1 MSAGR
6 YKKSRARGRHIVWRI
21 DIWRSPMQENSENDL
36 CSCGSGRKYKNCC
49 LKSKTKER
57 YQRLKYNVENVSFQ
71 KVQVIIYSDTTTELG
86 IKLLNENGEEI
97 KTTLSEMQG
106 YYEREN
112 KTDKILFSQPV
123 ADNKYI
129 RDINRELVKYDAILV
144 IDTSYEMIENTKMA
158 FTSMMIFW
166 KLSGENDNFNY
177 KLSSQVIEW
186 DATPVDKPENL
197 MYAEVI
203 ENVRVQNNKYNQ
215 SPKIAVIVDSDLDN
229 ISYFNGRTKPIFENY
244 YLPEKFHMFYA
255 SSDSGNENFQNKLLR
270 ICDNEAKNALFEYK
284 REMIT
289 KES

>member
-1 MSAGR
+1 
-6 YKKSRARGRHIVWRI
+6 
-21 DIWRSPMQENSENDL
+21 MQENSESDL

-49 LKSKTKER
+49 LKRKTKER
-57 YQRLKYNVENVSFQ
+57 YQRMKYNVENVPLQ
-71 KVQVIIYSDTTTELG
+71 KAQVVIYSDATTELG

-97 KTTLSEMQG
+97 KTALSEIQG

-112 KTDKILFSQPV
+112 KSDKILFSQPV
-123 ADNKYI
+123 ADNRYI

-158 FTSMMIFW
+158 FTSMMFCW

-186 DATPVDKPENL
+186 DATSVDKPENL
-197 MYAEVI
+197 MYVEVI
-203 ENVRVQNNKYNQ
+203 ENVRVQNNKYSQ
-215 SPKIAVIVDSDLDN
+215 SPQIAVIVDSDLDN
-229 ISYFNGRTKPIFENY
+229 ISYFNDRTKPIFDNY
-244 YLPEKFHMFYA
+244 YLPEKFHIFYA
-255 SSDSGNENFQNKLLR
+255 SSDSGNENFQNKLLK
-270 ICDNEAKNALFEYK
+270 ICDNEAKKALLEYK